1 MTETVCTLKSLLFIK
16 FVLFPNAN
24 YSRTHLCFRIS
35 ELLAGAMNSPAPL
48 ALFLSG
54 SCVVSGCA
62 FLKYETKEQ
71 ALAAMDAVNGKHKM
85 EVRSLLA

>member
-1 MTETVCTLKSLLFIK
+1 
-16 FVLFPNAN
+16 
-24 YSRTHLCFRIS
+24 
-35 ELLAGAMNSPAPL
+35 LLAGAMNSPAPL

>member
-1 MTETVCTLKSLLFIK
+1 MAETIYTLKSLRCIK
-16 FVLFPNAN
+16 LLLFPNAN
-24 YSRTHLCFRIS
+24 YSGSHLCFRIS
-35 ELLAGAMNSPAPL
+35 ERLAGAMNSPAPL

-54 SCVVSGCA
+54 SRIVSGCA

-85 EVRSLLA
+85 EVCSLST